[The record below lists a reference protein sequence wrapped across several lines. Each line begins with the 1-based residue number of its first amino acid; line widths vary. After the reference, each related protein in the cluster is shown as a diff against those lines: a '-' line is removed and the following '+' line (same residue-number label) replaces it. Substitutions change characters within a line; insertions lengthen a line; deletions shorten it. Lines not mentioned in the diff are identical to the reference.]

1 MATYRYSK
9 SHEYIREEGG
19 AYYLGIST
27 HAQAELGDITYV
39 EAPAAGAEFAKGDVC
54 CTVESVKAVAEVY
67 APVGIKVVA
76 PNAALED
83 APELVNQDAQG
94 EGWIIQVELLN
105 PAELGEMMD
114 QAAYD
119 TFEK

>member
-1 MATYRYSK
+1 MATFRFAK
-9 SHEYIREEGG
+9 SHEYIREDGG
-19 AYYLGIST
+19 AYHLGISE

-67 APVGIKVVA
+67 APVGLKVIA
-76 PNAALED
+76 ANAALED
-83 APELVNQDAQG
+83 APELVNQDSQG

-105 PAELGEMMD
+105 PAELGDMMD

-119 TFEK
+119 ALEK

>member
-39 EAPAAGAEFAKGDVC
+39 EAPAPGAEFAKGDVC
-54 CTVESVKAVAEVY
+54 CTVESVKAVAEIY
-67 APVGIKVVA
+67 APVGLKVVA
-76 PNAALED
+76 ANAALED

-94 EGWIIQVELLN
+94 AGWIIQVELLN
-105 PAELGEMMD
+105 PAELEGMMD

-119 TFEK
+119 AFEK